1 MSYNYNNEGNTNR
14 TFGRLRRNYYSGNN
28 EQPVQTYKNV
38 NNTVGNYDNGR
49 NDYSYGKH
57 YQNYEDNRENNSVH
71 SSYQY
76 KRSKPPSENNDY
88 NNNNNYNNNNINRV
102 NTNYSKKNS
111 SKASNENEYV
121 TDEQN
126 LICQNCINEEL
137 MDMKRKRDYDER
149 RNDFVPAPFE
159 DKYKAYDLNLINGKI
174 RQREENRNEVAN
186 VMNKYKYKDKDRLI
200 YENEN
205 SRNLLNER
213 NGNYLYDKFRD
224 KYEQKERMINDNI
237 NKFTNKERPEI
248 SAYFNNYVNNPNYK
262 NNLEYGEYRKKQEDL
277 DQYRNDLLNQM
288 REKDNRKR
296 YETEEENREAQRQ
309 YNKIQRQIEEDN
321 RNNALKIQQQKD
333 DLLRGN
339 LQLIEEKKRR
349 KMEEENEKRLYKNAV
364 DRQYE
369 IDKQNEE
376 NKLRSKQKQMN
387 DLLSENLNNIKM
399 EENRKLREKQ
409 EDEKYRYNDK
419 AFVHDHELMGRCC
432 KCHRIFPRRLLTVN
446 QHFYR
451 DNRKRNN

>member
-1 MSYNYNNEGNTNR
+1 MNNNN
-14 TFGRLRRNYYSGNN
+14 FGRLRRNVHNINPNPEYNGYEN
-28 EQPVQTYKNV
+28 YKNYQQNQQQQ
-38 NNTVGNYDNGR
+38 NNYSNNNQQDNI
-49 NDYSYGKH
+49 
-57 YQNYEDNRENNSVH
+57 SVH
-71 SSYQY
+71 SSYKY
-76 KRSKPPSENNDY
+76 KKNGSHTSSVNNENK
-88 NNNNNYNNNNINRV
+88 V
-102 NTNYSKKNS
+102 NTNYNRKPS
-111 SKASNENEYV
+111 SSSHESIQKYIS
-121 TDEQN
+121 DEPD

-137 MDMKRKRDYDER
+137 MDMKRKREYDER
-149 RNDFVPAPFE
+149 RNDYVPAPFE

-186 VMNKYKYKDKDRLI
+186 VMNKYKYNDKDRLI

-224 KYEQKERMINDNI
+224 KYEQKEKMINDNI

-262 NNLEYGEYRKKQEDL
+262 NNLEYGEYRKRPEDL
-277 DQYRNDLLNQM
+277 DQYRQDLLNQM
-288 REKDNRKR
+288 RDKDNRRR

-309 YNKIQRQIEEDN
+309 FNNIQRQIDEEN